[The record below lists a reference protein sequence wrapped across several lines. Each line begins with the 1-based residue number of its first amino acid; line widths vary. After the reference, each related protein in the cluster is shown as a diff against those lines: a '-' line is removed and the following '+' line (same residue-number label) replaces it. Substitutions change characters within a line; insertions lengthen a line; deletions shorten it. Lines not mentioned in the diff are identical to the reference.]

1 MEIKRIKKSESH
13 LVIGLFDKYRVFYKQ
28 EPDLALAKEFIQAR
42 LNNDESIIFV
52 AIKEGQPVGFTQLY
66 PKYSSVRTTLNW
78 ILNDL
83 YVETRYR
90 KMGVGEKLISTA
102 MDFAQKRG
110 SKFVELSTAVDN
122 IIAQG
127 LYERIGFQKQTP
139 ETDFYTYRINLDR

>member
-1 MEIKRIKKSESH
+1 
-13 LVIGLFDKYRVFYKQ
+13 
-28 EPDLALAKEFIQAR
+28 
-42 LNNDESIIFV
+42 
-52 AIKEGQPVGFTQLY
+52 
-66 PKYSSVRTTLNW
+66 
-78 ILNDL
+78 
-83 YVETRYR
+83 
-90 KMGVGEKLISTA
+90 MGVGEKLISTA